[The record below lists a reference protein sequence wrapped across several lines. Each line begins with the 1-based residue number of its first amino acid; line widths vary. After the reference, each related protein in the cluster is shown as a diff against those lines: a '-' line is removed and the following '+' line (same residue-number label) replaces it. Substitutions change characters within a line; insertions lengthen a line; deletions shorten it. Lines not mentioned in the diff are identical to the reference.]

1 MQPPTGLGT
10 GPWTGTPAL
19 WSVSSP
25 EAQTSPG
32 RCCSSPGCPA
42 EAAGTSDHPVPESRT
57 ASCQAV
63 GAGAAGV
70 GGGDPPSSAP
80 GRPALTMEP
89 RAVLPLS
96 FWAELRADGEDREE
110 DGGVPPVDTVSSA
123 FGDGPSDCWRLGAPW
138 PPSAGEAA
146 LGTPGSAHCLRTSPR
161 AHLKRGGSARGAGAP
176 SAPAVLSALPW
187 RTWLDVVLGSEDLMV
202 PPRPAEL
209 VHLQEQVFV
218 SEHAHTHTR
227 AHTSTWVRSRV
238 CACVNPQM

>member
-80 GRPALTMEP
+80 GRPALTMRP

-110 DGGVPPVDTVSSA
+110 DGGSHQWTLFPVPSEMDPATVGGLVPP
-123 FGDGPSDCWRLGAPW
+123 GPRRLVRQLWAPLAV
-138 PPSAGEAA
+138 PTASGP
-146 LGTPGSAHCLRTSPR
+146 
-161 AHLKRGGSARGAGAP
+161 AP
-176 SAPAVLSALPW
+176 VL
-187 RTWLDVVLGSEDLMV
+187 T
-202 PPRPAEL
+202 
-209 VHLQEQVFV
+209 
-218 SEHAHTHTR
+218 
-227 AHTSTWVRSRV
+227 
-238 CACVNPQM
+238 